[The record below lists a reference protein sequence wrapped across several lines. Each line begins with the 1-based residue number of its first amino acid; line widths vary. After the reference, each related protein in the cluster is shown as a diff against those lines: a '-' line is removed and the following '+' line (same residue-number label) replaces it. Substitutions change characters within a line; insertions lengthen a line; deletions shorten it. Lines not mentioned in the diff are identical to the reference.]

1 VYSGN
6 GALATST
13 SSVVT
18 ETINPAATTATTL
31 TISPNPGFDGQ
42 SVTLVG
48 AVAPVPTGSSLGTIA
63 FCDSG
68 TPDVGVHRSF
78 GAKTPR
84 SPRASG
90 ANGPAPGPCGADAL
104 LGSANVGS
112 DGSATLAV
120 TTLAVGDHNIYA
132 VYSGAAGFTG
142 STSDPSDESIDAAY
156 TVTAPQTP
164 FPVAEGGSVQIT
176 VTVPPLGGSFNSVV
190 TLAASGLPP
199 GAVATFNPATVT
211 PGTEGA
217 QTVMTIQLAAPAGQ
231 KSAANTGTPKPPF
244 LPFAGVIVLLIASG
258 LRKRYQPRFAA
269 MIVFAS
275 AIAVAALALTACN
288 GGFMG
293 SSTPTGQY
301 IVTVTGTSGSL
312 HPSTTVTVVVQ

>member
-1 VYSGN
+1 
-6 GALATST
+6 
-13 SSVVT
+13 
-18 ETINPAATTATTL
+18 
-31 TISPNPGFDGQ
+31 
-42 SVTLVG
+42 
-48 AVAPVPTGSSLGTIA
+48 
-63 FCDSG
+63 
-68 TPDVGVHRSF
+68 
-78 GAKTPR
+78 
-84 SPRASG
+84 
-90 ANGPAPGPCGADAL
+90 
-104 LGSANVGS
+104 
-112 DGSATLAV
+112 
-120 TTLAVGDHNIYA
+120 
-132 VYSGAAGFTG
+132 
-142 STSDPSDESIDAAY
+142 
-156 TVTAPQTP
+156 
-164 FPVAEGGSVQIT
+164 
-176 VTVPPLGGSFNSVV
+176 VV